1 MNKISIPGLK
11 TKTGFAVAG
20 LIIMLEL
27 SGLYMYFNNSPAKL
41 FSKNYHPYQ
50 PHITRGISGG
60 SSTKNAYSDGNMDS
74 VISAFN
80 KDNAPVPEEYLLAGI
95 AFLEKNQP
103 TKAIETFQQLIQRNA
118 EAKTDFFE
126 EDAEYYLAMSY
137 LSNNETEKAMPIF
150 EKIQSDPEHPYN
162 SQVSDW
168 FVLNIKTLI
177 AKK

>member
-1 MNKISIPGLK
+1 M
-11 TKTGFAVAG
+11 
-20 LIIMLEL
+20 
-27 SGLYMYFNNSPAKL
+27 
-41 FSKNYHPYQ
+41 
-50 PHITRGISGG
+50 
-60 SSTKNAYSDGNMDS
+60 KNAYSDGNLDS
-74 VISAFN
+74 VISAFS

-103 TKAIETFQQLIQRNA
+103 TRAIETFQQLIQHNT

-137 LSNNETEKAMPIF
+137 LSNNETEKAMSIF

-168 FVLNIKTLI
+168 FVLNIRTLI